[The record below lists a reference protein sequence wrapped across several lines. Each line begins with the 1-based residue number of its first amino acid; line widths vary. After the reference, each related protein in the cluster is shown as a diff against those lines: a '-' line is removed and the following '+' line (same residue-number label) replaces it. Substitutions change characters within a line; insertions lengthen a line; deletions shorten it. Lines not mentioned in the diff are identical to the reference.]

1 MPEIDFDFLR
11 SFFSIGASAAALT
24 SSIYLWV
31 TRFQRE
37 QPNLAIEQVS
47 PLVGEF
53 VWPVQFA
60 ELYQTIKPGDDEGL
74 ACLWADVAVINNS
87 TMPNAI
93 LQIDAW
99 IKLANGQWHPTLVSL
114 REETTL
120 PANVTPHST
129 ARLAL
134 QLATKLPY
142 DGTRTSNRD
151 RVDQID
157 EQIAETRDFKIRV
170 RGVKG
175 ASFQSTLTQPTNIV
189 ESKFAATEKRAA

>member
-1 MPEIDFDFLR
+1 MPEIDFNFLR
-11 SFFSIGASAAALT
+11 SFFSLGASAAALA

-31 TRFQRE
+31 TRLRRE

-74 ACLWADVAVINNS
+74 ACLWADIAVINNS
-87 TMPNAI
+87 TMPNAV
-93 LQIDAW
+93 LQIDGW
-99 IKLANGQWHPTLVSL
+99 IKLANGLWHPTLVSL
-114 REETTL
+114 REEAKM
-120 PANVTPHST
+120 PINVTPHST

-151 RVDQID
+151 RVDQVN
-157 EQIAETRDFKIRV
+157 EQISDSRELKVRI

-175 ASFQSTLTQPTNIV
+175 AAFQAVLTQPSDLV
-189 ESKFAATEKRAA
+189 ESKFGTSERRAA